1 MKESL
6 ITKLSALKS
15 ALYSAKIE
23 GNHLNLEDVLNLIL
37 NQRQIEII
45 KLLKKQKVASLDF
58 IKRRFLKVPGRTLRY
73 DLKKLCD
80 RGLVMKIGQTKGV
93 YYKIIL

>member
-1 MKESL
+1 MSFQ
-6 ITKLSALKS
+6 TKLSILKS

-23 GNHLNLEDVLNLIL
+23 GNPLNLEDVLDLIL
-37 NQRQIEII
+37 NQRQVKII
-45 KLLKKQKVASLDF
+45 KLLKKQKIASLDF

-80 RGLVMKIGQTKGV
+80 KNLVMKIGQTKGV
-93 YYKIIL
+93 YYKII